1 MGIGQTILEQLGGH
15 RFQTMTGARDF
26 VSGNNLLS
34 FRVPKAN
41 QGINHVCIRLDTT
54 DTYTVTFSR
63 LRNSDV
69 TAVATVSSVYV
80 ETLRQVFTDHTG
92 LQCSL

>member
-1 MGIGQTILEQLGGH
+1 MIARTILEQLGGH

-26 VSGNNLLS
+26 VSGKDLLS
-34 FRVPKAN
+34 FRVPKAK
-41 QGINHVCIRLDTT
+41 QGINHVCIRLDAT
-54 DTYTVTFSR
+54 DTYTMIFSR
-63 LRNSDV
+63 CRATDV